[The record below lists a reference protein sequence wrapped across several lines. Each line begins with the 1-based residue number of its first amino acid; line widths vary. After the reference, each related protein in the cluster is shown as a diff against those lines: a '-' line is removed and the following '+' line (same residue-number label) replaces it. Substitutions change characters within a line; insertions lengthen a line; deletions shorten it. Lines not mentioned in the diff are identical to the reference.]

1 MVDVS
6 LAGHWELILP
16 EWLDGI
22 LDDRL
27 NGWLDDWL
35 DLVLQMLLDWD
46 LLLILLGRLRLR

>member
-35 DLVLQMLLDWD
+35 DWVLQMLLD
-46 LLLILLGRLRLR
+46 